1 MTDTAKQQK
10 QALRRRFRAL
20 RNALSRSERQRAGR
34 EIVRRLKPLI
44 RRGKTT
50 AIYWPSGSEADLRPL
65 LRTAAARR
73 AEIRL
78 PYIVAGSRRMWFT
91 PYTEGAKPERARGR
105 GTLCIPQFAGGKVR
119 ADRLDVIILPVVAA
133 DRNGCRLGQA
143 GGYYDASLAAC
154 RFRRPLALAA
164 GFACQLADE
173 LPREAHDILLDGFV
187 SERHNLRFT
196 RRR

>member
-1 MTDTAKQQK
+1 MPDAKSS
-10 QALRRRFRAL
+10 AAS
-20 RNALSRSERQRAGR
+20 N
-34 EIVRRLKPLI
+34 
-44 RRGKTT
+44 
-50 AIYWPSGSEADLRPL
+50 PSSGA
-65 LRTAAARR
+65 
-73 AEIRL
+73 
-78 PYIVAGSRRMWFT
+78 
-91 PYTEGAKPERARGR
+91 AKPPPSTGLRAAKPTCARCCAPPPHAVPKSACPTLWQAADGCGLPPTPKARNRSVRAYR